1 MEDLLTEHRTI
12 SATNPPAGCETFNR
26 KFSIVLPRQ
35 EKFKDVVLDHT
46 YYALLRLYANELD
59 KENTLLI
66 AEGFSFSD
74 NHILGLT
81 TEALRNPTLKL
92 VVFCY
97 EKAELDSYVQKF
109 NSFNN
114 VEVVYSESETIDFA
128 KFNSIL
134 MEAFPTP
141 N

>member
-1 MEDLLTEHRTI
+1 
-12 SATNPPAGCETFNR
+12 
-26 KFSIVLPRQ
+26 VLPRQ